1 MDKRSDAEL
10 ASAIS
15 ASDAAAF
22 KMLYYRYYELLF
34 AFLWRRTQNRETSL
48 DLAQELFARVWNN
61 REKLD
66 AGQSLKSYLY
76 KIANNLVIDHFRK
89 KGVEQSYFAADPP
102 DDASV
107 TTDEVDF
114 ELREQ
119 IEQAVAGL
127 PPPVRQVFQ
136 MSRFDG
142 LKYHEIAKAL
152 EISVKTVEARMSKA
166 LASLREQLEPFL

>member
-1 MDKRSDAEL
+1 M
-10 ASAIS
+10 
-15 ASDAAAF
+15 
-22 KMLYYRYYELLF
+22 
-34 AFLWRRTQNRETSL
+34 
-48 DLAQELFARVWNN
+48 WNN